1 MPGNRCRQGV
11 GGVNPAVLCGPKR
24 TLHAPYMVAMCRI
37 SSAQAALGASL
48 PRRAQIRRFAG
59 AEIGAPGIDVQAA
72 APGVAGV
79 DGKLLGFAVAQ
90 DVGKDALDT
99 LLVKLV
105 VLAEADQVA

>member
-11 GGVNPAVLCGPKR
+11 GCVIPAPLCGPKR
-24 TLHAPYMVAMCRI
+24 TLHAPYMVAMCGI

-48 PRRAQIRRFAG
+48 ARRTQIRRFAG
-59 AEIGAPGIDVQAA
+59 AEIGTPGIDVQAT

-79 DGKLLGFAVAQ
+79 DGELLGFAVTQ

-99 LLVKLV
+99 LLMKLV
-105 VLAEADQVA
+105 